1 MLLLLGFKKLAIG
14 MCKKLDY
21 IKHIT
26 KKVNNQFYFSTY
38 KTLVEAACSGA
49 LAKKNFAYKIA

>member
-1 MLLLLGFKKLAIG
+1 MLLLLGFKRTCNI
-14 MCKKLDY
+14 KKLDY
-21 IKHIT
+21 IRHIFQ
-26 KKVNNQFYFSTY
+26 KSKQSVLFFYI